1 MLHREATGRMDGT
14 DWSRRRQYD
23 DGSDL
28 SLRRQYEDGSGLSL
42 RRQGQDRSDLSLW
55 RPNTDGSDLSVRQQG
70 QDRSDWP
77 GSPLTYT
84 GRDKL
89 ADKQTDDHAHG
100 YWVKFENCN
109 IL

>member
-14 DWSRRRQYD
+14 DWSRRRQY
-23 DGSDL
+23 
-28 SLRRQYEDGSGLSL
+28 EDRSGLSL

-84 GRDKL
+84 GTDKL
-89 ADKQTDDHAHG
+89 ADKQTDDHARVLG
-100 YWVKFENCN
+100 
-109 IL
+109 